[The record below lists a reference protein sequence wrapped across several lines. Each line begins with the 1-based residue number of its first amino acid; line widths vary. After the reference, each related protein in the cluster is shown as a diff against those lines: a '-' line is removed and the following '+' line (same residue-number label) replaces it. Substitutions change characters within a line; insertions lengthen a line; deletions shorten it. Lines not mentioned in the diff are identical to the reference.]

1 MAKTCSIISIDSMSH
16 FCTHTRPGQQTFRVC
31 NIEAMAIESS
41 ESSMKNGGSSHSFLY
56 VYQRVIVG
64 GLPPVLIY
72 TSSNVMGPWNLNGV

>member
-1 MAKTCSIISIDSMSH
+1 VD
-16 FCTHTRPGQQTFRVC
+16 FTHEKFG
-31 NIEAMAIESS
+31 ESF
-41 ESSMKNGGSSHSFLY
+41 HSFLY